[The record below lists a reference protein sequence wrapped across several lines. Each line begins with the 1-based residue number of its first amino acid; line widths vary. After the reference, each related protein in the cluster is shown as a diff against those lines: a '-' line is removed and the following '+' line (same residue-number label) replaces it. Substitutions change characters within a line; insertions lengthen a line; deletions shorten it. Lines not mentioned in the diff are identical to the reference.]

1 MWAWVGV
8 PVSVGGCICVGM
20 GGCACVG
27 VSHLMIVPI
36 APPLEVVMTRETRAL
51 WRSSSSSFSIL
62 HAREKERAELRDM
75 VLISSGRGKG
85 GITPRQKT
93 DTQERDRHT
102 HRQTCQL

>member
-1 MWAWVGV
+1 MWAWVCV
-8 PVSVGGCICVGM
+8 SVSVGGCICVGM

-51 WRSSSSSFSIL
+51 WRSSSSSLSIL

-75 VLISSGRGKG
+75 VLISSGRRRG
-85 GITPRQKT
+85 GIMPRQ
-93 DTQERDRHT
+93 
-102 HRQTCQL
+102 

>member
-1 MWAWVGV
+1 MLVGV
-8 PVSVGGCICVGM
+8 SVCV
-20 GGCACVG
+20 CVCVAICVG

-75 VLISSGRGKG
+75 VLISIGRGRG
-85 GITPRQKT
+85 GITPRQQT
-93 DTQERDRHT
+93 DTYTKRETDTHTDRHANFENS
-102 HRQTCQL
+102 